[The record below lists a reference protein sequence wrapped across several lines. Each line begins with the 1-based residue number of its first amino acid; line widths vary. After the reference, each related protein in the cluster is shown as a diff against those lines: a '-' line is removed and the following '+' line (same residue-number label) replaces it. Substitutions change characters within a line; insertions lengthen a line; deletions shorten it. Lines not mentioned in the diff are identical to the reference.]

1 MNVNNSELMLRPDLI
16 QKMVWMG
23 SQRVW
28 VFKDP
33 LSRAFSYFNEQER
46 EILVLADG
54 SRSVAQIA
62 SECNMR
68 FAPQYLSVEA
78 IIRFFAD
85 ARRKGLL
92 LVDRCGVEDEVH
104 QPEVRRAWW
113 KNPLAIRVPGVNPD
127 MMLDSLVHH
136 FAHLFSPVALLLA
149 IALMFV
155 AVGGVVVNF
164 GDLTRQLATASGRM
178 QSGVGLM
185 ILFGVLSVTKVI
197 HELAHAIACKRFGGE
212 CREIGLMFLV
222 GVPCLYCDVSDAW
235 MLPRRWQ
242 RILISAAGILAEL
255 TLASLAALV
264 WLFTTDGPVRDVC
277 TTVMVVCSVTTVLF
291 NGNPLLRYDGYYM
304 LSDATGIPN
313 LSAEANGVLREWVRR
328 FLWAS
333 PTNSVFDFSWRNF
346 LVASYG
352 ILSGIY
358 RIAIFAFIMLMI
370 YQFAV
375 GYEMGDAVGVLALAA
390 LGWLF
395 FKIIRSVLT
404 PPETRGKQKRFTAQ
418 RPALIVFLIIAGV
431 SAIGLIPMPRTTTAF
446 MTIQP
451 ADAKTVF
458 VTNGGR
464 LVEAVDSGDDVKA
477 GQVLATL
484 VNESVEFELVQACGQ
499 SEKLEV
505 QLNGLKRRRLTS
517 REAGLQIPVIE
528 RSLAEAKK
536 EQQLRELLADQ
547 LVLSA
552 PHDGRVFSVARR
564 VQRKE
569 DEREPEYWSGTPL
582 DDANVGAWLEEG
594 TRVCLVG
601 DPTAR
606 EAVLFVPQQ
615 DIELIRQ
622 GQRVNLLL
630 DDHVQ
635 GEVRGRVMELA
646 ASPSRDI
653 PSELRRRG
661 RIEVPD
667 TDLESTPLYEVR
679 VLVEPTASPLPVR
692 LTGRARID
700 VENASIFHRITR
712 FLRDAF
718 T

>member
-1 MNVNNSELMLRPDLI
+1 MNVTNSELMLRPDLI

-62 SECNMR
+62 SECNKR

-92 LVDRCGVEDEVH
+92 LVDRCGIRDEVRES
-104 QPEVRRAWW
+104 EVRRAWW

-127 MMLDSLVHH
+127 IMLDSVTHH
-136 FAHLFSPVALLLA
+136 FANLFSPVALLLA
-149 IALMFV
+149 STLMLV
-155 AVGGVVVNF
+155 AAGGVIVNF
-164 GDLTRQLATASGRM
+164 GDLARHLAAASERM
-178 QSGVGLM
+178 QSGAGLL
-185 ILFGVLSVTKVI
+185 ILFGVLSITKVI

-264 WLFTTDGPVRDVC
+264 WLFTIDGPVRDVC
-277 TTVMVVCSVTTVLF
+277 ATVMVVCSVTTVLF

-313 LSAEANGVLREWVRR
+313 LSAEATGVLREWVRR

-333 PTNSVFDFSWRNF
+333 PTVKTFDFSPRNF

-370 YQFAV
+370 YQFAN
-375 GYEMGDAVGVLALAA
+375 GYEMGDMVGVLALSA

-404 PPETRGKQKRFTAQ
+404 PPKLQRKQKRFTVR
-418 RPALIVFLIIAGV
+418 RPAIIVSLTIAGV
-431 SAIGLIPMPRTTTAF
+431 SAIGLMPMPRTTTAF

-464 LVEAVDSGDDVKA
+464 LVEAVDSGTDVKA

-484 VNESVEFELVQACGQ
+484 VNESVEFELVQARGQ
-499 SEKLEV
+499 SEQLEV
-505 QLNGLKRRRLTS
+505 RLNGLKRRRLTS

-528 RSLAEAKK
+528 RSLGEARK

-552 PHDGRVFSVARR
+552 PHDGRVFAVGRR
-564 VQRKE
+564 AKRTE
-569 DEREPEYWSGTPL
+569 DERESGYWFGTPL
-582 DDANVGAWLEEG
+582 DDGNVGAWLEEG

-630 DDHVQ
+630 DDHMQ
-635 GEVRGRVMELA
+635 GEVRGRVLELA
-646 ASPSRDI
+646 ASPSREI
-653 PSELRRRG
+653 PTELRRRG
-661 RIEVPD
+661 RIEVPV
-667 TDLESTPLYEVR
+667 TDLESTPFYEVR

-700 VENASIFHRITR
+700 VQNASILHRIAR
-712 FLRDAF
+712 FLRDSF

>member
-1 MNVNNSELMLRPDLI
+1 MNATNSELMLRPDLI

-23 SQRVW
+23 SERVW

-54 SRSVAQIA
+54 SRSVSQIA
-62 SECNMR
+62 SECNVR

-92 LVDRCGVEDEVH
+92 LVDRCGIGGNVRESEVG
-104 QPEVRRAWW
+104 RAWW
-113 KNPLAIRVPGVNPD
+113 KNPLAVRVPGVNPD
-127 MMLDSLVHH
+127 MMLDSAKHH
-136 FAHLFSPVALLLA
+136 FANFFSPVALLLA
-149 IALMFV
+149 ITLMLI
-155 AVGGVVVNF
+155 AAGGVIVNF
-164 GDLTRQLATASGRM
+164 GDLTRHLAAASGRM
-178 QSGVGLM
+178 QSGAGLF
-185 ILFGVLSVTKVI
+185 ILFGVLSITKVI

-255 TLASLAALV
+255 TLASLAALI
-264 WLFTTDGPVRDVC
+264 WLFTIEGPIRDVC
-277 TTVMVVCSVTTVLF
+277 ATVMVVCSVTTVLF

-313 LSAEANGVLREWVRR
+313 LSGEATGVLREWVRR

-333 PTNSVFDFSWRNF
+333 PAIKTFEYSPRNF
-346 LVASYG
+346 FVAAYG
-352 ILSGIY
+352 VLSGLY
-358 RIAIFAFIMLMI
+358 RIAIFTFIMLMI
-370 YQFAV
+370 YQFAK
-375 GYEMGDAVGVLALAA
+375 GYEMGDFVGVLALAS
-390 LGWLF
+390 LGHLF

-404 PPETRGKQKRFTAQ
+404 PPEIQGKQKIFTVR
-418 RPALIVFLIIAGV
+418 RPTLIVFLIIAGV
-431 SAIGLIPMPRTTTAF
+431 SAIGLMPMPRTTTAF

-451 ADAKTVF
+451 ADAKTIF

-464 LVEAVDSGDDVKA
+464 LVEAVDSGVDVKA

-484 VNESVEFELVQACGQ
+484 VNESVELELVQARGQ
-499 SEKLEV
+499 SEQLEV

-517 REAGLQIPVIE
+517 REAGLKIPVIE
-528 RSLAEAKK
+528 RSLDEARK

-552 PHDGRVFSVARR
+552 PHDGRVFAVGKRAKRI
-564 VQRKE
+564 E
-569 DEREPEYWSGTPL
+569 DEREPEYWFGTPL

-630 DDHVQ
+630 DDHRH
-635 GEVRGRVMELA
+635 GEVRGRVLELA

-661 RIEVPD
+661 RIEVPVA
-667 TDLESTPLYEVR
+667 DLESTPFYEVR
-679 VLVEPTASPLPVR
+679 VLIEPTASPLPVR

-700 VENASIFHRITR
+700 VQNASVFHRIAR